1 MFMLHG
7 FHQSANKRRE
17 NKAKERP
24 LGKIEGGG
32 VNESIC
38 VRLDCDVFGNHGRLS
53 SFGGMLLY
61 REGEKMKEKKA
72 LGFNLK
78 RFRQFKGLSQEDL
91 AKKVGLT
98 KDTISKVELEKQENI
113 GLKYLSL
120 ICRELDISIEELF
133 VEDANYIPLK
143 IVVSDKTVET
153 LKNIT
158 TEFIRALA
166 KKEE

>member
-1 MFMLHG
+1 
-7 FHQSANKRRE
+7 
-17 NKAKERP
+17 
-24 LGKIEGGG
+24 
-32 VNESIC
+32 
-38 VRLDCDVFGNHGRLS
+38 
-53 SFGGMLLY
+53 
-61 REGEKMKEKKA
+61 MKEKKA

-133 VEDANYIPLK
+133 MEDANYISLK
-143 IVVSDKTVET
+143 LVVSDNNVEA
-153 LKNIT
+153 LKNIA
-158 TEFIRALA
+158 TEFIKALE
-166 KKEE
+166 KEE